1 MEPLSIKEIADAV
14 GGNVLYGNEEALIRY
29 VSTNSREE
37 VIDSLFVP
45 IIGERVDGHEFIH
58 DAFKNGAIACFISKD
73 KSPIEELIYIKVED
87 TLEALQKLGSYYRNK
102 FNIPVI
108 GITGSVGKT
117 TTKEMV
123 SCALETKY
131 KVLKT
136 IGNMNSQV
144 GLPLM
149 MFHMNKEHEIAVIE
163 MGMSEP
169 GEMERLTKISRPEVA
184 IITNIG
190 VSHIAQL
197 KTKENIRKEKCNIIN
212 AFNEDSILY
221 LNGDDILLKELFHEN
236 IIANYK
242 ENSQS
247 YGIIDLEDIT
257 REKLFLGKAVAYG
270 LDDDCE
276 YRAKNIRTSN
286 GKTYFTLCVESK
298 AHSIE
303 EKESVINQIVEEEI
317 VLSVLGIHNV
327 YNALVALAVAN
338 HYGIPSSVAK
348 QGLETYSPISM
359 RGQIKE
365 VDEITFIDDSY
376 NASPDSMKS
385 GIGVLLSLDNV
396 KRRIA
401 VLADVKELGEVSH
414 DCHYEV
420 GEYIS
425 SKEVD
430 EVITIGEEA
439 FYIGKGIKDNN
450 KAIKVVSFYNND
462 EVIDYLKMELK
473 PGDGVLVKGSRSTR
487 TDEIVKAFCKS

>member
-1 MEPLSIKEIADAV
+1 MEPLSIKEIANAV
-14 GGNVLYGNEEALIRY
+14 GGNVLCGNEETLIRY
-29 VSTNSREE
+29 VSTNSKEE
-37 VIDSLFVP
+37 VVDSLFVP
-45 IIGERVDGHEFIH
+45 IIGERVDGHDFIH
-58 DAFKNGAIACFISKD
+58 DAFKNGAVACFVSKD
-73 KSPIEELIYIKVED
+73 ISPLHDFIYIKVED
-87 TLEALQKLGSYYRNK
+87 TLKALQNLGSYYRNK

-149 MFHMNKEHEIAVIE
+149 MFHMNKEHEMAVIE

-169 GEMERLTKISRPEVA
+169 GEMERLTKISKPEVA

-212 AFNEDSILY
+212 AFNKDSILY
-221 LNGDDILLKELFHEN
+221 LNGDDILLKELHHEN
-236 IIANYK
+236 MIVNNK

-247 YGIIDLEDIT
+247 YGIIDLENIT
-257 REKLFLGKAVAYG
+257 REKLYLGKTVAYG

-286 GKTYFTLCVESK
+286 GKTYFTLCIESK
-298 AHSIE
+298 VYNIE
-303 EKESVINQIVEEEI
+303 ETESVDNHIEEEI

-327 YNALVALAVAN
+327 YNALVALAIAN
-338 HYGIPSSVAK
+338 HYGIPSSIAK
-348 QGLETYSPISM
+348 KGLETYSPISM

-365 VDEITFIDDSY
+365 VDGITFIDDSY

-414 DCHYEV
+414 DLHYEV
-420 GEYIS
+420 GEFIS
-425 SKEVD
+425 SKDVD

-450 KAIKVVSFYNND
+450 KAIKVESFYYND
-462 EVIDYLKMELK
+462 EVIRYLKTELK
-473 PGDGVLVKGSRSTR
+473 QGDGVLVKGSRSTR
-487 TDEIVKAFCKS
+487 TDEIVKAFCK